1 MGQTIFSTTAH
12 PEVLEDKIK
21 KFEQQKEIVPDLWT
35 DDLENELQEAKKQYE
50 DLMSGES
57 ILSTKPTEGGITDI
71 ETEGG
76 GWEWLKN
83 LNPFKK
89 TQARESFVGGT
100 AGQNV
105 KSIVFNLANT
115 FGKHKAI
122 QIATS
127 QFGIPYQV
135 AYLTLNPTIREGIKK
150 KFKGMTGVDDTSL
163 SSVIDQGI
171 MAAGREDL
179 RQKPKEIAR
188 QVAAS
193 QGQGDFAGYTPDPGN
208 VQAAIITQQQMKTD
222 AEETGGTV
230 NPHEAT
236 QAAWTPP
243 ASKQPV
249 YGPHGKAH
257 GGMVGMN
264 YLTRRL

>member
-12 PEVLEDKIK
+12 PKVLEDKIK

-76 GWEWLKN
+76 GWGWLKN

-135 AYLTLNPTIREGIKK
+135 AYLTLREGIKK

-208 VQAAIITQQQMKTD
+208 VQAAIMTQQQMKKE
-222 AEETGGTV
+222 AEETGGTI

-236 QAAWTPP
+236 KAVSRP
-243 ASKQPV
+243 SSYSNV
-249 YGPHGKAH
+249 RRYGRAD
-257 GGMVGMN
+257 GGLVSIN
-264 YLTRRL
+264 HLTRRL